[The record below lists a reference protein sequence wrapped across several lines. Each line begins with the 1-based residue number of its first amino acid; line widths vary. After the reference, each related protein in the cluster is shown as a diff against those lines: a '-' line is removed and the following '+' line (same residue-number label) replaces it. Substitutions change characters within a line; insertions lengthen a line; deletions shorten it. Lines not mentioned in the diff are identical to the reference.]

1 MTQYTRPPSSHP
13 EITLSTRLF
22 DLAIVAVLVVYAV
35 SAIVSCWQSPY
46 LLALLLLPAP
56 ALLALRLG
64 PSSMAMA
71 VAGAVIGPLTEMACV
86 SGGLWSYAETGG
98 LPLIPPWLF
107 VIWACFPTALWLI
120 VRSLLGEMPSS
131 RPGTLPLALAGIAI
145 EIVLFL
151 ALSENT
157 LLVIIAALL
166 LAAAAVY
173 ARPEKSTVI
182 LMAAGS
188 ILGPVCEAMPVAAGA
203 WLYARPD
210 LFGMP
215 AWLPLAYA
223 LFAMLVAWGA
233 LSFRQKVR
241 Q

>member
-1 MTQYTRPPSSHP
+1 MTRYTLAPSSHP
-13 EITLSTRLF
+13 EIPLATRLF

-46 LLALLLLPAP
+46 LLVLLLLPAP

-64 PSSMAMA
+64 PSALAMA

-98 LPLIPPWLF
+98 IPLIPPWLF

-120 VRSLLGEMPSS
+120 VRSLLGEVPSS
-131 RPGTLPLALAGIAI
+131 RPRTLPLALAGIAI

-157 LLVIIAALL
+157 LQVIVAALL
-166 LAAAAVY
+166 LAASAFR

-182 LMAAGS
+182 LLAAGS

-203 WLYARPD
+203 WVYARQD

-223 LFAMLVAWGA
+223 LFAVLVAWGA
-233 LSFRQKVR
+233 LSFRQKVS